1 MICKKCGFEYAD
13 GLKECPNCQA
23 PNEPAEPVVLTEAER
38 DTFGGVTIETTPRDQ
53 GEDYRVYDKDEEEQH
68 RQQEAQQE
76 AQEQF
81 GGFKVHTF
89 SGVGLLWQIII
100 IMAIIGIIFF
110 LLPVL
115 AAFVLVAIISYCLY
129 SWVFH

>member
-23 PNEPAEPVVLTEAER
+23 PNEPEEPIVLTEEER
-38 DTFGGVTIETTPRDQ
+38 DTFGGVTIETTPQ
-53 GEDYRVYDKDEEEQH
+53 GQDKDYRVYDRDEEEQD
-68 RQQEAQQE
+68 RQEEAEQQ
-76 AQEQF
+76 AQQF

-89 SGVGLLWQIII
+89 SGVGLLWQVLI
-100 IMAIIGIIFF
+100 IMVIVGLIFF

-129 SWVFH
+129 SWLFH